1 MENKSTKI
9 KSPKAMQ
16 GREADVV
23 KVTETITHFDIKMFF
38 LRFAEAI
45 FVEQQRLDKIPRTH
59 FHPLYDNAWWKAN
72 REEYFSAVVALSL
85 TVDKMPK
92 RLLENLTELAVSY
105 GPDAFKRSLF
115 QILTLQATGL
125 ASPGILDTASR
136 FFRNVI
142 MDLRLEAP
150 GIPFEGTPKDSIL
163 RWFDYDGPI
172 LIATE
177 PSCGYAELL
186 ASHIRKESIKTRRAL
201 AAQGRHFFMEARFAR
216 EFSEVTVLSV
226 KRIGR

>member
-1 MENKSTKI
+1 
-9 KSPKAMQ
+9 
-16 GREADVV
+16 
-23 KVTETITHFDIKMFF
+23 MFF

-45 FVEQQRLDKIPRTH
+45 FVEQQRVDKIPRKD
-59 FHPLYDNAWWKAN
+59 FHPLYDEGWWKEN
-72 REEYFSAVVALSL
+72 RKEYFSAIVALSL

-92 RLLENLTELAVSY
+92 RLLETLTEMAISY
-105 GPDAFKRSLF
+105 GPNAVKQSLF
-115 QILTLQATGL
+115 NTITLQATGL
-125 ASPGILDTASR
+125 APPGNLDTASR
-136 FFRNVI
+136 FFRHLI

-150 GIPFEGTPKDSIL
+150 GRPFEGAPKDSIL
-163 RWFDYDGPI
+163 RWFDYDDPI

-177 PSCGYAELL
+177 PVCGYSELL
-186 ASHIRKESIKTRRAL
+186 ATYRRRESRKTRRAL